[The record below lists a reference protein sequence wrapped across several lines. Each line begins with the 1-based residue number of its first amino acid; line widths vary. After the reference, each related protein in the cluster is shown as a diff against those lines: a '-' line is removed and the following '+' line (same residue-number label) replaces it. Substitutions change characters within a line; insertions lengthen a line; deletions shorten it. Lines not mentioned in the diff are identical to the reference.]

1 MRALRRP
8 IALAAAAALLL
19 LASDASTEPPAT
31 AAAPASAAS
40 AIDRVPELD
49 AAIRA
54 IVNDSTFKSA
64 QIGIAILDVDSGR
77 YLAAANEHAPLNPAS
92 NAKLYTAAVALAIL
106 RGDHRF
112 ETTLSGD
119 MKRTSVKGPLVLRG
133 HGDPSLTTAD
143 LWAMAQELVKYGVRT
158 IDGDILVDQSFYDE
172 QFAPPAFEQ
181 QPNEWSYFR
190 APVSAVALNEN
201 CVTLTIRPS
210 GPGGTAQA
218 TFDPPGFVDVEGS
231 INTVED
237 GADNVVLT
245 LAPKE
250 KRLAAKISGTVSDK
264 SRLVRFTKRVD
275 DPSLLAGY
283 ALKAVLERAEI
294 KVTGEVKSGR
304 AGGQGMKLI
313 ARHQSDPLSSLL
325 YAVGK
330 NSNNFYAE
338 MIFKAIGGEGKA
350 RPAKSEGG
358 ADVITQWLDKNGAN
372 DKGVVIKNGSGLFD
386 ANRVTAAS
394 TAQLLR
400 AVWRDPTL
408 QPEYLAQLAVGGVD
422 GTLQKRFRGEKTR
435 RVVRAKTGTLDDT
448 IALSGYVLAPGG
460 KSPIAFALYFN
471 KITGHQD
478 GARHAADKIVEIIA
492 RRVWK

>member
-8 IALAAAAALLL
+8 FALAAAAALLL
-19 LASDASTEPPAT
+19 LASDASTEPPASP
-31 AAAPASAAS
+31 AAANADHA
-40 AIDRVPELD
+40 PELD

-64 QIGIAILDVDSGR
+64 QIGIAILDIDSGH
-77 YLAAANEHAPLNPAS
+77 YLAASNEHAPLNPAS

-106 RGDHRF
+106 HGEHRF
-112 ETTLSGD
+112 ETTLTGD
-119 MKRTSVKGPLVLRG
+119 LKRTSVKGPLVLRG

-143 LWAMAQELVKYGVRT
+143 LWGMVQELVKYGVRA
-158 IDGDILVDQSFYDE
+158 IDGDVLVDQSFNDAE
-172 QFAPPAFEQ
+172 FTPPAFEQ

-210 GPGGTAQA
+210 GPGGAAQA

-231 INTVED
+231 VNTVED

-245 LAPKE
+245 LSPKD
-250 KRLAAKISGTVSDK
+250 KRLGAKISGSVSDK

-283 ALKAVLERAEI
+283 ALKALLERAEI
-294 KVTGEVKSGR
+294 KVTGDVRSGR
-304 AGGQGMKLI
+304 GAGAAQGMKLI
-313 ARHQSDPLSSLL
+313 ARHQSDPLSTLL
-325 YAVGK
+325 YSLGK
-330 NSNNFYAE
+330 NSDNFYAE
-338 MIFKAIGGEGKA
+338 MIFKAIGGEGKG
-350 RPAKSEGG
+350 RPAKSEAG
-358 ADVITQWLDKNGAN
+358 AELVTQWLDKNGAN
-372 DKGVVIKNGSGLFD
+372 DKGIIIKNGSGLFD

-394 TAQLLR
+394 TVQLLR

-408 QPEYLAQLAVGGVD
+408 QPEYLAQLSVGGVD

-448 IALSGYVLAPGG
+448 IALSGYVLAPAGR
-460 KSPIAFALYFN
+460 SPIAFALYFN

-478 GARHAADKIVEIIA
+478 GARHAADKIVELIA